1 MLDNA
6 VTVAI
11 RKLVRGFLLLPI
23 ALAVAGMLLAG
34 LAVWLDRTAPVQE
47 FISEFSFFNINE
59 AGARAVLSTI
69 AGAMMTVISL
79 VYSLTLIVF
88 TLAASNI
95 GPRVLETFTDNR
107 INQTTVGFLGATF
120 LYSLFVLYVAGD
132 DEVPK
137 LSVAIAI
144 VMVTVSF
151 FWVVYFV
158 HDTARRIMVDNEIA
172 RTQKSLRRAIDRLLE
187 EEPREKDGDADA
199 IPDGTPTR
207 VPAADSGYV
216 TAIYAEN
223 LASLAKKYDLFIRV
237 VTPPGTFVVSG
248 GPIAAVYG
256 DTDDGIAGRIREA
269 IVIGDARA
277 PEGDIRFNIHL
288 MVEIALRALS
298 SGLNDAYTA
307 ISAIDH
313 LSASLALILQRGAP
327 SSLYHDAEGEPRVW
341 LDLIEVKDIVGTALH
356 PLRRAAQ
363 DNTLVSL
370 RLIKAIGR
378 MSGVTRMEHAHVLR
392 LHLRLIAY
400 DAKHVVK
407 NPDDR
412 NELAGEIT
420 RARRILAGRRQDD

>member
-6 VTVAI
+6 ITVAI
-11 RKLVRGFLLLPI
+11 RKLVRGFLLLPVV
-23 ALAVAGMLLAG
+23 LAVAGMLLAG
-34 LAVWLDRTAPVQE
+34 VVVWLDRTAPVQD

-120 LYSLFVLYVAGD
+120 LYSLFVLYVVGD
-132 DEVPK
+132 NEVPK
-137 LSVAIAI
+137 LSVAVAI

-172 RTQKSLRRAIDRLLE
+172 RTQHALRQSIDRLLE
-187 EEPREKDGDADA
+187 EEPREKDDDSRA
-199 IPDGTPTR
+199 IPDGTPTS
-207 VPAADSGYV
+207 VTSVKSGYV
-216 TAIYAEN
+216 TAIYAES
-223 LASLAKKYDLFIRV
+223 LTSLAKEHDIFVRV
-237 VTPPGTFVVSG
+237 VTPPGTFVVNG
-248 GPIAAVYG
+248 GPIAKIYG
-256 DTDDGIAGRIREA
+256 EPDDAADAKIREA

-313 LSASLALILQRGAP
+313 LSASLARILQRGAP
-327 SSLYHDAEGEPRVW
+327 SSLYYDKEETPRVW

-363 DNTLVSL
+363 GNMLVSL
-370 RLIKAIGR
+370 RLTDAIGR
-378 MSGVTRMEHAHVLR
+378 MSGVTRMEHASVLR
-392 LHLRLIAY
+392 FHLRLIAY
-400 DAKHVVK
+400 DAKQAVR

-412 NELAGEIT
+412 SELASVIAN
-420 RARRILAGRRQDD
+420 ARRILTERRQSD